1 MQFSQAEYDARLH
14 ATKTRMQERGIDL
27 LLVTDPANMNYLT
40 GYDGWSF
47 YVPQVVLVHLEAAQ
61 PIWIGRKMDARAAE
75 VTTYLK
81 RDNVIG
87 YPDDYVQSLIKHPF
101 DFVADR
107 IIAWG
112 WGEQVIGLEMDSYYF
127 TATSYF
133 SLHHQL
139 PNARFQD
146 AALLVNWVRSV
157 KSDAEIALMQR
168 AARILEKAMT
178 TGIDRVQEGTRQCD
192 AVADIMHAQ
201 VSGTPEYGGDYTAI
215 VPMLPSGEGT
225 STPHLTW
232 SDQPFKRGEAT
243 ILELAGCHQR
253 YHCPQARTA
262 FLGQPPKKL
271 SDAASW
277 VLEGMDAALDAVT
290 PGALCED
297 VERAWREC
305 VARYGLTK
313 DSRIGY
319 STGCNYPPDW
329 GEHTMSLRPGDRT
342 ELQENMCFHMILGIW
357 MDDWGLEISETF
369 RITDTGAECLA
380 DVPRPLVVK
389 D

>member
-1 MQFSQAEYDARLH
+1 
-14 ATKTRMQERGIDL
+14 
-27 LLVTDPANMNYLT
+27 
-40 GYDGWSF
+40 
-47 YVPQVVLVHLEAAQ
+47 
-61 PIWIGRKMDARAAE
+61 
-75 VTTYLK
+75 
-81 RDNVIG
+81 
-87 YPDDYVQSLIKHPF
+87 
-101 DFVADR
+101 
-107 IIAWG
+107 
-112 WGEQVIGLEMDSYYF
+112 
-127 TATSYF
+127 
-133 SLHHQL
+133 
-139 PNARFQD
+139 
-146 AALLVNWVRSV
+146 LLVNWVRSV
-157 KSDAEIALMQR
+157 KSDAEIELMQR
-168 AARILEKAMT
+168 AARILENCMT
-178 TGIDRVQEGTRQCD
+178 TGIDRVREGVRQCD

-201 VSGTPEYGGDYTAI
+201 VSGTPEFGGDYTSI

-232 SDQPFKRGEAT
+232 SDQPFNRGEAT

-253 YHCPQARTA
+253 YHCPQARTV
-262 FLGQPPKKL
+262 FLGQPPQKL

-277 VLEGMDAALDAVT
+277 VLEGMDAALEAVR

-297 VERAWREC
+297 VEHAWREC
-305 VARYGLTK
+305 VAKYGLTK

-342 ELQENMCFHMILGIW
+342 ELQANMCFHMILGIW

-369 RITDTGAECLA
+369 RVTDKGAECLA

>member
-27 LLVTDPANMNYLT
+27 LLVTHPANINYLT

-47 YVPQVVLVHLEAAQ
+47 YVPQVVLVHLEAVQ
-61 PIWIGRKMDARAAE
+61 PVWIGRKMDARAAQ
-75 VTTYLK
+75 VTTYLT
-81 RDNVIG
+81 RDNIIG

-112 WGEQVIGLEMDSYYF
+112 WGDHVIGLEMDSYYF

-157 KSDAEIALMQR
+157 KSQAEIDLMRR
-168 AARILEKAMT
+168 AARILENCMNV
-178 TGIDRVQEGTRQCD
+178 GIERVQEGVRQND

-201 VSGTPEYGGDYTAI
+201 VSGTPEYGGDYTSI

-232 SDQPFKRGEAT
+232 SDRPFQRGEAT

-253 YHCPQARTA
+253 YHCPQARTV
-262 FLGQPPKKL
+262 FLGQPPQKL
-271 SDAASW
+271 ADAASW
-277 VLEGMDAALDAVT
+277 VLEGMDAALDAVK
-290 PGALCED
+290 PGVMCED

-319 STGCNYPPDW
+319 SVGCNYPPDW

-357 MDDWGLEISETF
+357 MDDWGLEISETI
-369 RITDTGAECLA
+369 RVTDTGAECLA

>member
-27 LLVTDPANMNYLT
+27 LLVTHPANINYLT

-47 YVPQVVLVHLEAAQ
+47 YVPQVVLVHLEAVQ
-61 PIWIGRKMDARAAE
+61 PVWIGRKMDARAAE
-75 VTTYLK
+75 VTTYLT
-81 RDNVIG
+81 RDNIIG

-101 DFVADR
+101 DYVSDR
-107 IIAWG
+107 IVAWG
-112 WGEQVIGLEMDSYYF
+112 WGDQVIGLEMDSYYF

-146 AALLVNWVRSV
+146 AAALVNWVRSV
-157 KSDAEIALMQR
+157 KSQAEIDLMRR
-168 AARILEKAMT
+168 AARILENCMNV
-178 TGIDRVQEGTRQCD
+178 GIERVQEGVRQND

-232 SDQPFKRGEAT
+232 SDRPFQRGEAT

-253 YHCPQARTA
+253 YHCPQARTV
-262 FLGQPPKKL
+262 FLGQPPQNL
-271 SDAASW
+271 ADAARW
-277 VLEGMDAALDAVT
+277 VLEGMDAALDAVK
-290 PGALCED
+290 PGVMCED

-305 VARYGLTK
+305 VAKYGLTK

-319 STGCNYPPDW
+319 SVGCNYPPDW

-357 MDDWGLEISETF
+357 MDDWGLEISETI
-369 RITDTGAECLA
+369 RVTDTGAECLA

>member
-1 MQFSQAEYDARLH
+1 MQFERAEYEDRL
-14 ATKTRMQERGIDL
+14 AKTKTRMSERGIDL
-27 LLVTDPANMNYLT
+27 MLVTDPANMNYLT

-47 YVPQVVLVHLEAAQ
+47 YVPQVVLVHVEAAE
-61 PIWIGRKMDARAAE
+61 PIWIGRKMDARAAQ

-81 RDNVIG
+81 RDNIIG
-87 YPDDYVQSLIKHPF
+87 YPDDYVQSVIKHPF

-107 IIAWG
+107 ITANG
-112 WGEQVIGLEMDSYYF
+112 WDDQVIALEMDSYYF

-133 SLHHQL
+133 ALQQKL

-157 KSDAEIALMQR
+157 KSPAEIELMRR
-168 AARILEKAMT
+168 AARILERCMT
-178 TGIDRVQEGTRQCD
+178 TGIERVQEGVRQCD
-192 AVADIMHAQ
+192 AVADILHAQ
-201 VSGTPEYGGDYTAI
+201 VSGTPEYGGDYTSI

-232 SDQPFKRGEAT
+232 SDAPFNRGEAT

-253 YHCPQARTA
+253 YHCPQARTV
-262 FLGQPPKKL
+262 FLGEPPKKL
-271 SDAASW
+271 SDAAGW
-277 VLEGMDAALDAVT
+277 VLEGMDAALNAVR

-305 VARYGLTK
+305 VAKYGLTK

-329 GEHTMSLRPGDRT
+329 GEHTMSLRPGDLT

-369 RITDTGAECLA
+369 RVTETGAECFA